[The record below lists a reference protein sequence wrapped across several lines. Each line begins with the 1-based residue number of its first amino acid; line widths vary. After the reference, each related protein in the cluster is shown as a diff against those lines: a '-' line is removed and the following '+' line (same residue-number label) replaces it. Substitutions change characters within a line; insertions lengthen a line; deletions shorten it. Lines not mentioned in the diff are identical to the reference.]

1 MRNSMRTILDHSR
14 SLARGLTRSFRDL
27 RRGRLTIATTH
38 AQVGD
43 IGVRDALMSFGPKN
57 DRQTGDGQ
65 AGAEPSLQIALF
77 LSIKRVHRQEE

>member
-1 MRNSMRTILDHSR
+1 MSNSMRTILDHFR
-14 SLARGLTRSFRDL
+14 SLAQGLTRRLRDL

-43 IGVRDALMSFGPKN
+43 IRVRDALMSFGPKDN
-57 DRQTGDGQ
+57 RQTGDGQ
-65 AGAEPSLQIALF
+65 AGAEPSFQIALF